1 MARCLQRELVRARLH
16 AAEREAAEREL
27 TARIAELENE
37 NKSLR
42 RQRVDNNVAHL
53 QVTSKLKKKS
63 PKIRRHLKK
72 DKIIISN
79 NMDFQKHNLMMM
91 MQSMLISVTATI
103 FCFLVIGLLTLFY
116 MGYTQF

>member
-53 QVTSKLKKKS
+53 QVTSKFKKKIAKNS
-63 PKIRRHLKK
+63 STFKK
-72 DKIIISN
+72 RQNYNFK
-79 NMDFQKHNLMMM
+79 
-91 MQSMLISVTATI
+91 
-103 FCFLVIGLLTLFY
+103 
-116 MGYTQF
+116 